1 MTLAAQLAA
10 QFADAYRRSD
20 ATPERLAFEI
30 ARMAYPALDVEE
42 QLKQLDVLAEFVQR
56 QLPAK
61 GTEAAE
67 GTEGSEGPGEL
78 SPADFMRVITHDL
91 DFHGNREEYYDPR
104 NSLLADVLERRMG
117 LPIMLCLACIA
128 IGRRLGVRIEGLGF
142 PSHFLA
148 VFRSPAGDTILDP
161 FLGITLEPT
170 EVERHLARLLGQ
182 PVNLAPEF
190 WRALTAQEIA
200 LRILRNLRNAYLTAK
215 DLAMVERVLD
225 YLIAAIPHEPQYWRE
240 RGLLHYRQQHWVE
253 AHYDLRGYLQRVGLF
268 ASLAPSGTPGESEP
282 PAAPPAAN
290 QGDRRVLEIY
300 RETSSMLAR
309 VN

>member
-1 MTLAAQLAA
+1 MTLAAQ
-10 QFADAYRRSD
+10 FAEAYQRGD

-42 QLKQLDVLAEFVQR
+42 QLKQLDTLAEFVQR
-56 QLPAK
+56 ELP
-61 GTEAAE
+61 GTSSGA
-67 GTEGSEGPGEL
+67 GSAPGGDQGDL
-78 SPADFMRVITHDL
+78 APADFMRVITQGL
-91 DFHGNREEYYDPR
+91 DFHGNREDYYDPR
-104 NSLLADVLERRMG
+104 NSLLPDVLERRMG
-117 LPIMLCLACIA
+117 LPIMLCVVCIA
-128 IGRRLGVRIEGLGF
+128 LGRRLGVRIEGLGF

-148 VFRSPAGDTILDP
+148 VFRTAGGDTVLDP
-161 FLGITLEPT
+161 FLGLTLDPT
-170 EVERHLARLLGQ
+170 AVERHLAQLLGQ

-190 WRALTAQEIA
+190 WRALTSQEIA

-225 YLIAAIPHEPQYWRE
+225 YLIAAIPSEPQYWRE
-240 RGLLHYRQQHWVE
+240 RGLLHYRQQHWLE

-268 ASLAPSGTPGESEP
+268 ASLAQAPTPGAGEP
-282 PAAPPAAN
+282 QGAPLPPTVN

-300 RETSSMLAR
+300 RETSSMLGR

>member
-1 MTLAAQLAA
+1 MTLAA
-10 QFADAYRRSD
+10 QFADAWRRSD

-30 ARMAYPALDVEE
+30 ARMADPALDVEA
-42 QLKQLDVLAEFVQR
+42 QLNQLDVLAEFVQR
-56 QLPAK
+56 ELS
-61 GTEAAE
+61 GGDAE
-67 GTEGSEGPGEL
+67 SRADQGEL
-78 SPADFMRVITHDL
+78 SPADFMRVITRGL

-104 NSLLADVLERRMG
+104 NSLLPDVLERRMG
-117 LPIMLCLACIA
+117 LPIMLCLVCIA

-148 VFRSPAGDTILDP
+148 VFRTTAGDKILDP
-161 FLGITLEPT
+161 FLGLTLEPT

-215 DLAMVERVLD
+215 DLPMVERVLD
-225 YLIAAIPHEPQYWRE
+225 YLIAAIPSDPQYWRE

-268 ASLAPSGTPGESEP
+268 ASISAAGLPGESEP
-282 PAAPPAAN
+282 KAAAAVPPTAN

-300 RETSSMLAR
+300 RETSTMLAR

>member
-1 MTLAAQLAA
+1 MILAA
-10 QFADAYRRSD
+10 QFAEAYQRGD

-42 QLKQLDVLAEFVQR
+42 QIKQLDVLAAFVQR
-56 QLPAK
+56 ELS
-61 GTEAAE
+61 
-67 GTEGSEGPGEL
+67 GSSSETGEDQGDL
-78 SPADFMRVITHDL
+78 SPAHFLRVITHGL
-91 DFHGNREEYYDPR
+91 DFHGNREDYYDPR
-104 NSLLADVLERRMG
+104 NSLLPDVLERHMG
-117 LPIMLCLACIA
+117 LPIMLCVVCIA
-128 IGRRLGVRIEGLGF
+128 LGRRLGVRIEGLGF

-148 VFRSPAGDTILDP
+148 VFRTADGDTVLDP
-161 FLGITLEPT
+161 FLGLTLDPT

-190 WRALTAQEIA
+190 WRALTPQEIA

-215 DLAMVERVLD
+215 DLGMVERVLD
-225 YLIAAIPHEPQYWRE
+225 YLIAAIPSEPQYWRE

-268 ASLAPSGTPGESEP
+268 ESLSTAAAPGEGEP
-282 PAAPPAAN
+282 KGAAVPATAN

>member
-1 MTLAAQLAA
+1 MTLASD
-10 QFADAYRRSD
+10 FAEAYQRSD

-30 ARMAYPALDVEE
+30 ARMAYPALDVEA
-42 QLKQLDVLAEFVQR
+42 QLNQLDALAEFVQGH
-56 QLPAK
+56 LS
-61 GTEAAE
+61 GTGPETDAE
-67 GTEGSEGPGEL
+67 QGDPVSGPT
-78 SPADFMRVITHDL
+78 PADFMRVITHDL

-104 NSLLADVLERRMG
+104 NSLLPDVLERRMG
-117 LPIMLCLACIA
+117 LPIMLCLVCIA
-128 IGRRLGVRIEGLGF
+128 IGRRLGVRIDGLGF

-148 VFRSPAGDTILDP
+148 VFRTAAGDTILDP
-161 FLGITLEPT
+161 FLGLTLEPT

-190 WRALTAQEIA
+190 WRALTPQEIA

-225 YLIAAIPHEPQYWRE
+225 YLIAAVPSEPQYWRE

-268 ASLAPSGTPGESEP
+268 EGRATAAAPGESEP
-282 PAAPPAAN
+282 QGAAMPEAAN

>member
-1 MTLAAQLAA
+1 MTLAAQ
-10 QFADAYRRSD
+10 FAEAYQRGD

-30 ARMAYPALDVEE
+30 AKMAHPALDVEE
-42 QLKQLDVLAEFVQR
+42 QLKQLDALAEFVQR
-56 QLPAK
+56 QLSEDAS
-61 GTEAAE
+61 
-67 GTEGSEGPGEL
+67 EGSAGQGEL
-78 SPADFMRVITHDL
+78 TPADFMRVIAHDL

-104 NSLLADVLERRMG
+104 NSLLPDVLERRMG
-117 LPIMLCLACIA
+117 LPIMLCVVCMAL
-128 IGRRLGVRIEGLGF
+128 GRRLGAQIEGLGF

-148 VFRSPAGDTILDP
+148 IFRSAAGDTVLDP
-161 FLGITLEPT
+161 FLGLTLEPS

-190 WRALTAQEIA
+190 WRALTPQEIA

-215 DLAMVERVLD
+215 DLTMVERVLD
-225 YLIAAIPHEPQYWRE
+225 YLIAAIPGEAQYRRE
-240 RGLLHYRQQHWVE
+240 RGLLHYRQQNWVA

-268 ASLAPSGTPGESEP
+268 GSLATTGGAGESEP
-282 PAAPPAAN
+282 PGAAAPPAAN

-309 VN
+309 IN

>member
-1 MTLAAQLAA
+1 MTLAAD
-10 QFADAYRRSD
+10 FAEAYQRSD

-42 QLKQLDVLAEFVQR
+42 QLNQLDALAEFVQGH
-56 QLPAK
+56 LSGA
-61 GTEAAE
+61 
-67 GTEGSEGPGEL
+67 GSETGEEQGEL
-78 SPADFMRVITHDL
+78 SPTDFMRVITHDL

-104 NSLLADVLERRMG
+104 NSFLPDVLERRMG
-117 LPIMLCLACIA
+117 LPIMLCLVCIA
-128 IGRRLGVRIEGLGF
+128 LGRRLGVRIDGLGF

-148 VFRSPAGDTILDP
+148 VFRTAAGDTILDP
-161 FLGITLEPT
+161 FLGITLEPS

-182 PVNLAPEF
+182 PINLAPEF
-190 WRALTAQEIA
+190 WRALAPQEIA

-215 DLAMVERVLD
+215 DLPMVERVLD
-225 YLIAAIPHEPQYWRE
+225 YLIAAVPSEPQYWRE

-253 AHYDLRGYLQRVGLF
+253 AHYDLRSYLQRVGLF
-268 ASLAPSGTPGESEP
+268 ERLSPPGAPGEGEP
-282 PAAPPAAN
+282 QDAPIPPTAN

>member
-20 ATPERLAFEI
+20 ATPEHLAFEI
-30 ARMAYPALDVEE
+30 ARMVYPALDVEE
-42 QLKQLDVLAEFVQR
+42 QLKQLDALAEFVQR
-56 QLPAK
+56 QLPAS
-61 GTEAAE
+61 GA
-67 GTEGSEGPGEL
+67 EGSEGQGEL
-78 SPADFMRVITHDL
+78 SPADFMRVITQDL

-104 NSLLADVLERRMG
+104 NSLLGDVLERRMG
-117 LPIMLCLACIA
+117 LPIMLCLVCIA
-128 IGRRLGVRIEGLGF
+128 IGRRLGVRIEVLGS

-215 DLAMVERVLD
+215 DLAMVEWVLD
-225 YLIAAIPHEPQYWRE
+225 YLIAAIPSEPQYWRE

-282 PAAPPAAN
+282 PAAAAPPAAN

-300 RETSSMLAR
+300 RETSTMLAR